1 MRGVAIVGGLTW
13 ILAFSAPAYAQ
24 VACAGSGKWR
34 ECNHGIWQ
42 AQQQAAKKA
51 VARTSRQSSPPRSS
65 LLQGRPL
72 IGADGATLNRR

>member
-1 MRGVAIVGGLTW
+1 MRNLGIAGGLLL

-42 AQQQAAKKA
+42 AQQQAAKKGA
-51 VARTSRQSSPPRSS
+51 ANTVKQSAQPSNRMI
-65 LLQGRPL
+65 QNRPL
-72 IGADGATLNRR
+72 IGPDGATFNRR